1 MDKKYKIL
9 LLLVL
14 GLVILYL
21 IWRLFLRRNNPKGNS
36 SLDDVFLRRNNP
48 KGNSSLDDV
57 FFGIEKYETPKEYQI
72 LHNLAK
78 NNTPEPL
85 DLGIKEYKREPVP
98 KKLYRTWCTS
108 DPEGICGGRKADI
121 DVLNSTQKAIPD
133 WEQIIYGDKEIDNF
147 LEKEFGKDHKVTKA
161 YNLINPKYGA
171 ARADLFRYLII
182 YKYGGLYLDMK
193 SCVSGPIPEMPKD
206 KDMWISEW
214 HVNVQGPNQHLFHET
229 GEYQNWY
236 IYARKGCPLL
246 KEIIERVVHN
256 IYKLHENPNNI
267 INISES
273 LSKNL
278 GGTETK
284 SKGNVLCTTGPI
296 AMTIAILNSNQI
308 NNVQVDTSIN
318 NVLDYYCIKD
328 DYIVTKDHYSQ
339 QTEPLIFPKK
349 DSNHIPKV
357 VYMTY
362 HDIDSI
368 PQYVFHNINKY
379 CSGYEVKIYN
389 DNMCLEFLEKYYG
402 KEAVEIFNNM
412 EIGAHKADFWRYCIL
427 YVFGGYYFDIKTDF
441 QTHINNIFDSKK
453 EKTWYTV
460 ICADNSCVYN
470 GIIVTP
476 PHNPVI
482 LDAIKHIYN
491 NPKPS
496 YYFNY
501 VRELLNIVNKNCKNK
516 VEVGENKQKND
527 WQCILFQEKCDG
539 NCGNNCDRWGLDC
552 IIVDKEGKKFFNTR
566 YKDFGSWGK
575 QKVENYIQTEK
586 TKDLKTIQEKY
597 NYNIIKNGYIPNI
610 IWQTFYKTKVNE
622 PVFELTNN
630 TMLLNPEFNYKII
643 TDLDIVQIIKDNFSD
658 DILNAFLKLN
668 IGAAKGDFTR
678 YILMYLY
685 GGIYLDLDSSISKPI
700 SDFIFE
706 HKEYDNILFIDT
718 HYNFEQWILIAKP
731 RNILL
736 KYTIDE
742 MVRRIMNNVDN
753 IFLVTGPTLFNDV
766 IYYMITGNNIFDSNT
781 KVNLTNRK
789 KIFLQDDI
797 LSNYGLKVKVITDAP
812 KYGFNF
818 QVEIEGGIYDDPNI
832 KKYIP
837 TWGTKTPNLYKN
849 NTKEEYSPGNNTNFN
864 TKRIGNLVD
873 AWFAGSLGSKERIK
887 EFINIKKECP
897 VGSFGSF
904 LNIEP
909 RNIIAPNL
917 TDDIIHAYVSNSEKF
932 WATYDY
938 NNILL
943 VYKDFSNSLRR
954 EIDNFVNSNKI
965 NIPKYDVVIHYRIGD
980 FIREG
985 KMIDPQSI
993 INVFKSLKISPK
1005 ATVCIL
1011 DGGMNYGDLNED
1023 EIKKSNFLK
1032 NIIRTEISK
1041 THQIY
1046 NISNDIDIDYFLCS
1060 YAPILI
1066 TGPGSF
1072 AITAAIANQHG
1083 IIRTPSCKNTNF
1095 CEKEG
1100 KSVQKIIH
1108 KNWVTY
1114 DYTLLDKIIIKE
1126 DYSPSRAQF
1135 GQDLLALEHHNHKRN
1150 GTYLEIGVH
1159 DGENAN
1165 NTVMMDQE
1173 YGWSGVCI
1181 DPFMDNMENRS
1192 CQKFYVALGS
1202 EPGEAEFRYGE
1213 NGEHSVFAGLDKFAT
1228 TDDNK
1233 MHKDTVGHFEMKK
1246 VPVCTPEDVFAE
1258 ANLPSTIDYMSLD
1271 VEGAEMDILRSFPFD
1286 KYCVKYATI
1295 ETNNDKEKE
1304 KEMEEFMTQRGYKFE
1319 GHKEVDHIFSNSC

>member
-9 LLLVL
+9 LLLLL

-21 IWRLFLRRNNPKGNS
+21 IWRIFLRRNNPKEKLPLG
-36 SLDDVFLRRNNP
+36 
-48 KGNSSLDDV
+48 DV

-78 NNTPEPL
+78 NITPEPL

-121 DVLNSTQKAIPD
+121 DALNSTQKSIPD

-171 ARADLFRYLII
+171 AKADLFRYLII

-206 KDMWISEW
+206 KDMWISGW
-214 HVNVQGPNQHLFHET
+214 NSQGANQHLFPEV
-229 GEYQNWY
+229 GEYQSWY

-256 IYKLHENPNNI
+256 IYTLHENPYVN
-267 INISES
+267 INISETIFGNKYVS
-273 LSKNL
+273 
-278 GGTETK
+278 ETK
-284 SKGNVLCTTGPI
+284 AKGNVLCTTGPI

-308 NNVQVDTSIN
+308 NSVQDDTSIN
-318 NVLDYYCIKD
+318 YVLDYFCIKD
-328 DYIVTKDHYSQ
+328 DWTATKDHYSQ

-349 DSNHIPKV
+349 DTNHIPKV

-362 HDIDSI
+362 HDIDSV
-368 PQYVFHNINKY
+368 PQYVFDNINKY

-460 ICADNSCVYN
+460 KAGDAIFN
-470 GIIVTP
+470 GIIITP

-491 NPKPS
+491 NPKPTE
-496 YYFNY
+496 YHTY
-501 VRELLNIVNKNCKNK
+501 VRELLNIVTKYCKNK
-516 VEVGENKQKND
+516 VKIGENEQKNN
-527 WQCILFQEKCDG
+527 WQCILLQENCDS
-539 NCGNNCDRWGLDC
+539 NCDSNCDRYGLDC
-552 IIVDKEGKKFFNTR
+552 IIVDKDGKKLFNTR
-566 YKDFGSWGK
+566 YKDFGYWGK
-575 QKVENYIQTEK
+575 QKVENYIQSKK

-622 PVFELTNN
+622 QVFELTNN

-643 TDLDIVQIIKDNFSD
+643 TDLDIVQIIKDNFSH

-685 GGIYLDLDSSISKPI
+685 GGVYLDLDSSISKPI

-731 RNILL
+731 RNILF
-736 KYTIDE
+736 KYMIDE
-742 MVRRIMNNVDN
+742 MVRRIINNVDN

-766 IYYMITGNNIFDSNT
+766 IYYMTTGNNIFDSNT

-789 KIFLQDDI
+789 KIFLQDNL
-797 LSNYGLKVKVITDAP
+797 LSNHGLKVKVITDAP

-818 QVEIEGGIYDDPNI
+818 QPEIEGGIYDDSNI

-849 NTKEEYSPGNNTNFN
+849 NTREDYSPVHITIIVTYISDNIISNKRLSALKNNINKYQNITLNV
-864 TKRIGNLVD
+864 IG
-873 AWFAGSLGSKERIK
+873 K
-887 EFINIKKECP
+887 KKEILKTLIEKQRASNEN
-897 VGSFGSF
+897 VIDM
-904 LNIEP
+904 LNKALITNCEY
-909 RNIIAPNL
+909 III
-917 TDDIIHAYVSNSEKF
+917 TEDDFYP
-932 WATYDY
+932 
-938 NNILL
+938 
-943 VYKDFSNSLRR
+943 
-954 EIDNFVNSNKI
+954 IDNFYNELIHTVRLLPKNWRTLHLCPGKLWGRSFGEPDEPGKLRWECGTEP
-965 NIPKYDVVIHYRIGD
+965 NIPYHKSKKFYINGEDNLFLQHEAWLGGPMCFLIQQKNIPNFMEEYKTHNFDDACDVILTKMLSSND
-980 FIREG
+980 FICR
-985 KMIDPQSI
+985 DPLLGYEKTQGLSVFDE
-993 INVFKSLKISPK
+993 NVK
-1005 ATVCIL
+1005 
-1011 DGGMNYGDLNED
+1011 D
-1023 EIKKSNFLK
+1023 
-1032 NIIRTEISK
+1032 
-1041 THQIY
+1041 
-1046 NISNDIDIDYFLCS
+1046 
-1060 YAPILI
+1060 
-1066 TGPGSF
+1066 
-1072 AITAAIANQHG
+1072 
-1083 IIRTPSCKNTNF
+1083 
-1095 CEKEG
+1095 
-1100 KSVQKIIH
+1100 
-1108 KNWVTY
+1108 
-1114 DYTLLDKIIIKE
+1114 IKE
-1126 DYSPSRAQF
+1126 DYSPGNIYGKLPNCFITEHVEEGERIVADNYTNPNACVLEF
-1135 GQDLLALEHHNHKRN
+1135 G
-1150 GTYLEIGVH
+1150 GG
-1159 DGENAN
+1159 
-1165 NTVMMDQE
+1165 
-1173 YGWSGVCI
+1173 SGAV
-1181 DPFMDNMENRS
+1181 
-1192 CQKFYVALGS
+1192 
-1202 EPGEAEFRYGE
+1202 
-1213 NGEHSVFAGLDKFAT
+1213 
-1228 TDDNK
+1228 
-1233 MHKDTVGHFEMKK
+1233 
-1246 VPVCTPEDVFAE
+1246 
-1258 ANLPSTIDYMSLD
+1258 STIIQSKLNNPSNHVVIQPIDSENKSEKPMFGGITSL
-1271 VEGAEMDILRSFPFD
+1271 
-1286 KYCVKYATI
+1286 
-1295 ETNNDKEKE
+1295 EKI
-1304 KEMEEFMTQRGYKFE
+1304 GN
-1319 GHKEVDHIFSNSC
+1319 HVIVNII

>member
-9 LLLVL
+9 LLLLL

-21 IWRLFLRRNNPKGNS
+21 IWRIFLRRNNPKGNS
-36 SLDDVFLRRNNP
+36 SL
-48 KGNSSLDDV
+48 GDV
-57 FFGIEKYETPKEYQI
+57 FFGLEKYETPKEYQI

-78 NNTPEPL
+78 NSTPEPL

-121 DVLNSTQKAIPD
+121 DALNSTQKAIPD

-206 KDMWISEW
+206 KDMWVSEW
-214 HVNVQGPNQHLFHET
+214 FGETGGANQHLFPKT

-256 IYKLHENPNNI
+256 IYKLHENPDINF
-267 INISES
+267 NISETLFGYNKYIS
-273 LSKNL
+273 
-278 GGTETK
+278 ETQ
-284 SKGNVLCTTGPI
+284 SKGIVLCTTGPI

-308 NNVQVDTSIN
+308 NSVQNDTYIN
-318 NVLDYYCIKD
+318 HVLVYYCIKD
-328 DYIVTKDHYSQ
+328 DWLGTKDHYSQ

-349 DSNHIPKV
+349 DVNYIPKV

-368 PQYVFHNINKY
+368 PQYVFDNINKY

-402 KEAVEIFNNM
+402 EEAVEIFNNM
-412 EIGAHKADFWRYCIL
+412 EHGAHKADFWRYCIL

-441 QTHINNIFDSKK
+441 QTHINDIFDSKK
-453 EKTWYTV
+453 GKTWYTV
-460 ICADNSCVYN
+460 ICDDKNCLYN

-482 LDAIKHIYN
+482 FDAIKHIYN

-496 YYFNY
+496 DYLNY
-501 VRELLNIVNKNCKNK
+501 VRELMNIVTKHCRNK
-516 VEVGENKQKND
+516 VKVGENEQKNE
-527 WQCILFQEKCDG
+527 WNCILFEEKCDG
-539 NCGNNCDRWGLDC
+539 NCSNNCDRYGLQC
-552 IIVDKEGKKFFNTR
+552 IIVDKEGKKVFNTR

-575 QKVENYIQTEK
+575 QKVENYIHSGK
-586 TKDLKTIQEKY
+586 TKDLKILQEKY
-597 NYNIIKNGYIPNI
+597 NHNIIKNDYIPNI

-622 PVFELTNN
+622 PVFELINN

-678 YILMYLY
+678 YILIYLY

-731 RNILL
+731 RNILF
-736 KYTIDE
+736 KYMIDE

-766 IYYMITGNNIFDSNT
+766 IYYMTTGNNIFDSNT

-789 KIFLQDDI
+789 KIFLQDNL
-797 LSNYGLKVKVITDAP
+797 LSNHGLKVKVITDAP

-818 QVEIEGGIYDDPNI
+818 QPEIEGGIYDDSNI

-849 NTKEEYSPGNNTNFN
+849 NTREE
-864 TKRIGNLVD
+864 
-873 AWFAGSLGSKERIK
+873 
-887 EFINIKKECP
+887 
-897 VGSFGSF
+897 
-904 LNIEP
+904 
-909 RNIIAPNL
+909 
-917 TDDIIHAYVSNSEKF
+917 
-932 WATYDY
+932 
-938 NNILL
+938 
-943 VYKDFSNSLRR
+943 
-954 EIDNFVNSNKI
+954 
-965 NIPKYDVVIHYRIGD
+965 
-980 FIREG
+980 
-985 KMIDPQSI
+985 
-993 INVFKSLKISPK
+993 
-1005 ATVCIL
+1005 
-1011 DGGMNYGDLNED
+1011 
-1023 EIKKSNFLK
+1023 
-1032 NIIRTEISK
+1032 
-1041 THQIY
+1041 
-1046 NISNDIDIDYFLCS
+1046 
-1060 YAPILI
+1060 
-1066 TGPGSF
+1066 
-1072 AITAAIANQHG
+1072 
-1083 IIRTPSCKNTNF
+1083 
-1095 CEKEG
+1095 
-1100 KSVQKIIH
+1100 
-1108 KNWVTY
+1108 
-1114 DYTLLDKIIIKE
+1114 
-1126 DYSPSRAQF
+1126 YSPSRAQF
-1135 GQDLLALEHHNHKRN
+1135 GQDLSALEYHNHKRN

-1159 DGENAN
+1159 DGEKAN

-1181 DPFMDNMENRS
+1181 DPMMKNMEKRS
-1192 CQKFYVALGS
+1192 CKQFNVALGS
-1202 EPGEAEFRYGE
+1202 EPGEADFRYGDGSFDE
-1213 NGEHSVFAGLDKFAT
+1213 GDQGLSGLDKFAT
-1228 TDDNK
+1228 SDDNK
-1233 MHKDTVGHFEMKK
+1233 QWKDAVSNFKMKK
-1246 VPVCTPEDVFAE
+1246 VPVRVPEDVFTE

-1271 VEGAEMDILRSFPFD
+1271 VEGAEMDILKSFPFD

-1319 GHKEVDHIFSNSC
+1319 GHKEVDHIFSNTC